1 MVSIRRHPE
10 TGNPRATWRLVAGI
24 YDEQLIETLSGLID
38 NQAKPGRIEAY
49 LPAIP
54 VIYQKTAQLL
64 KPRVGDNVRFH
75 FSGFETLTAEPKHEL
90 PPLPKGA
97 LRFG

>member
-10 TGNPRATWRLVAGI
+10 TGNPSATWRLVAGI
-24 YDEQLIETLSGLID
+24 YDEQLIETLSGLI
-38 NQAKPGRIEAY
+38 QAKPGRIEAY
-49 LPAIP
+49 LLAIP
-54 VIYQKTAQLL
+54 VIYQKSAQLL

>member
-24 YDEQLIETLSGLID
+24 YDEQLIETLSSLID

-54 VIYQKTAQLL
+54 VIYQKSAQLL

>member
-1 MVSIRRHPE
+1 M
-10 TGNPRATWRLVAGI
+10 AGI
-24 YDEQLIETLSGLID
+24 YDEQLIETLSGLIN

-49 LPAIP
+49 LLAIP
-54 VIYQKTAQLL
+54 VIYQKSAQLL

-75 FSGFETLTAEPKHEL
+75 FSGFESLTAEPKYEL